1 MEETS
6 KQLAHHCSSSVR
18 LSLLRMAGVLALVS
32 LLGAGGCA
40 GSLDPSQ
47 FQDGGT
53 AATGSGG
60 TSSSGGT
67 TGNGGTTGSG
77 GSGTGGMTGSGGT
90 NGNCTGNLM
99 GAAIITAQCAT
110 SGCHASATASVS
122 GAGLDLTTNSTI
134 GARLV
139 GVVSPGDSAASSQ
152 CGGNTTPYLNAGSN
166 PATGLLIEKFQQ
178 SHPPCGFQMPFG
190 QPPLSAMQQT
200 CLVEWAT
207 TLTSSSQ

>member
-1 MEETS
+1 MEETP
-6 KQLAHHCSSSVR
+6 KQPGHHCSISVR
-18 LSLLRMAGVLALVS
+18 LFLSRFAGVLALATS
-32 LLGAGGCA
+32 LGGGWGCA

-53 AATGSGG
+53 GG
-60 TSSSGGT
+60 TAS
-67 TGNGGTTGSG
+67 GGTTGSG
-77 GSGTGGMTGSGGT
+77 GTNGSCTGG
-90 NGNCTGNLM
+90 LM

-110 SGCHASATASVS
+110 VGCHSAASAATSA
-122 GAGLDLTTNSTI
+122 AGLDLTMNSTI

-139 GVVSPGDSAASSQ
+139 GVVSPGDVAAASQ
-152 CGGNTTPYLNAGSN
+152 CAGNATPYLNAGSN
-166 PATGLLIEKFQQ
+166 PATGLLIDKVQQ

-190 QPPLSAMQQT
+190 QPPLSAVQQT